1 MLDFSRFSR
10 VLRLDFLGQASSHGV
25 RRNTMTNPKQ
35 RVQLADLAHADKV
48 NLVDIWTR
56 LNGQPP
62 SFRASRELLILALAW
77 EIQARKFGGLKP
89 TVRRRMDRLAKA
101 YLRGGS
107 IDLDRPLRYRPGTV
121 LLRQWK
127 GKRHSV
133 TILEEG
139 YGYNGKTYGSLSQIA
154 REITGSRWNGPA
166 FFGFRKGAGRHAEV
180 TANGE

>member
-1 MLDFSRFSR
+1 M
-10 VLRLDFLGQASSHGV
+10 A
-25 RRNTMTNPKQ
+25 NPQQ
-35 RVQLADLAHADKV
+35 RVQLAELDHADKPT
-48 NLVDIWTR
+48 LVAIWTR
-56 LNGQPP
+56 LNGKPP

-77 EIQARKFGGLKP
+77 EIQARKYGGLKP

-107 IDLDRPLRYRPGTV
+107 IDLDPPLRYRPGTV
-121 LLRQWK
+121 LLREWR
-127 GKRHSV
+127 GTRHAV

-139 YGYNGKTYGSLSQIA
+139 YSYNGKTYGSLSQVA

-166 FFGFRKGAGRHAEV
+166 FFGFRKGSGREAEV

>member
-1 MLDFSRFSR
+1 
-10 VLRLDFLGQASSHGV
+10 
-25 RRNTMTNPKQ
+25 MTNPQ
-35 RVQLADLAHADKV
+35 PRLQLADLAQADKKR
-48 NLVDIWTR
+48 LVELWTR
-56 LNGQPP
+56 LHGQPP

-77 EIQARKFGGLKP
+77 EIQARKNGGLKP
-89 TVRRRMDRLAKA
+89 TVRRRMERLAKA

-107 IDLDRPLRYRPGTV
+107 IDLDPPLRYRLGTI

-127 GKRHSV
+127 GQRHSV

-139 YGYNGKTYGSLSQIA
+139 YGYDGKTYKSLSQIA

-166 FFGFRKGAGRHAEV
+166 FFGFRKGVGRQAEV

>member
-1 MLDFSRFSR
+1 
-10 VLRLDFLGQASSHGV
+10 
-25 RRNTMTNPKQ
+25 MTNPH
-35 RVQLADLAHADKV
+35 RPQLADLPYVDKAT
-48 NLVDIWTR
+48 LVDIWAR

-77 EIQARKFGGLKP
+77 EIQARKYGGLKP
-89 TVRRRMDRLAKA
+89 MVRRRMDRLAKA

-107 IDLDRPLRYRPGTV
+107 IELDPPLRYRPGTV

-139 YGYNGKTYGSLSQIA
+139 YGYNGKTFGSLSQIA

-166 FFGFRKGAGRHAEV
+166 FFGFRKGVGREAEV

>member
-89 TVRRRMDRLAKA
+89 TVRRRTDRLAKA

-139 YGYNGKTYGSLSQIA
+139 YGYNRKTYGSLSQVA

-166 FFGFRKGAGRHAEV
+166 FFGFRKGVSREAEV
-180 TANGE
+180 VADGE